1 MFGIDTNGVFDFVSE
16 SDQATATLSGNQAT
30 CQVVIPYTWTLSVPT
45 FDNVTISGSA
55 IAVDTSG
62 NGRTS
67 SFQLEVIA
75 VPNTGTVTAITYAGK
90 L

>member
-1 MFGIDTNGVFDFVSE
+1 MVLET
-16 SDQATATLSGNQAT
+16 DQATVTRSGNQAT

-45 FDNVTISGSA
+45 SDNVTLSGSA
-55 IAVDTSG
+55 TAVDTTG

-75 VPNTGTVTAITYAGK
+75 VPATGTISIITYSGK